1 MRPREFVLARSPI
14 AMVNSAERKSNG
26 SLPRPSVAQDRLVRL
41 LWNILGTFF
50 LALGLVGIPLPLL
63 PTTPFLLIA
72 AACYLRG
79 SSRMYNWMMM
89 NRYFGAYLRDYLE
102 GKGLAVGTKIVSA
115 SALWGVIVLSAV
127 FATENTIVRVALLAV
142 AIGVTI
148 HLLTLKTKP
157 RPSPSV
163 LATENS

>member
-1 MRPREFVLARSPI
+1 MIIGDSSEPQTDVSPPGI
-14 AMVNSAERKSNG
+14 
-26 SLPRPSVAQDRLVRL
+26 SVAQSKLVRL
-41 LWNILGTFF
+41 LWNAVGTFF

-79 SSRMYNWMMM
+79 SIRMYNWMMM

-102 GKGLAVGTKIVSA
+102 GRGLGIRTKSVTLSV
-115 SALWGVIVLSAV
+115 LWGVIMFSAA
-127 FATENTIVRVALLAV
+127 FATESAIVRVGLLTV

-148 HLLTLKTKP
+148 HLLMLKTK
-157 RPSPSV
+157 REV
-163 LATENS
+163 